1 MSTPISDSNQFNAWI
16 RSALFTVTSLAA
28 AVAQVQHL
36 AAQDGP
42 IQVPRVTITLVHQCD
57 IPARDAG
64 MLADITIREGQ
75 AVTKSTVVAILEN
88 EQQTLNLKAAELNVR
103 VAEMKANNELAI
115 TAAKTQL
122 QEAKSGRRVKEVGL
136 EIATAEA
143 DSDIAM
149 QVAAADTKL
158 RELELERAEN
168 ARESFKGSI
177 SASQLDRLKTA
188 VEKGQLEIQQAR
200 DEHRVRK
207 LKPQAEQ
214 AAIQQTDEQV
224 RRYETLVQQE
234 QKSLAV
240 AKVTHEIHTNDLAM
254 AQLKLE
260 QRNIRA
266 PFDGVIAKVERQVG
280 EWVEPGAPVARII
293 GLKTLRAEGFLP
305 AQQGLTELVGKPVR
319 IQLSSSSP
327 GEMIRGKVT
336 FISSEIDP
344 INMQVRFYAEFDNAD
359 LAALPGMS
367 GSLII
372 D

>member
-143 DSDIAM
+143 DSDIAV

-188 VEKGQLEIQQAR
+188 VEKGQL
-200 DEHRVRK
+200 
-207 LKPQAEQ
+207 
-214 AAIQQTDEQV
+214 
-224 RRYETLVQQE
+224 
-234 QKSLAV
+234 
-240 AKVTHEIHTNDLAM
+240 
-254 AQLKLE
+254 
-260 QRNIRA
+260 
-266 PFDGVIAKVERQVG
+266 
-280 EWVEPGAPVARII
+280 
-293 GLKTLRAEGFLP
+293 
-305 AQQGLTELVGKPVR
+305 
-319 IQLSSSSP
+319 
-327 GEMIRGKVT
+327 
-336 FISSEIDP
+336 
-344 INMQVRFYAEFDNAD
+344 
-359 LAALPGMS
+359 
-367 GSLII
+367 
-372 D
+372 